1 MDLNVKRGNIKLS
14 KNKNGK
20 NLQYLEL
27 GREFWELTLKAQFI
41 KVKIDKLGHV
51 EIKNFCSPKFHMK
64 RMRGEATDWEKIT
77 VNTCDKGLAS
87 RIYWE
92 L

>member
-1 MDLNVKRGNIKLS
+1 M
-14 KNKNGK
+14 
-20 NLQYLEL
+20 
-27 GREFWELTLKAQFI
+27 TLKAQFI

-64 RMRGEATDWEKIT
+64 RMREATDWEKIT

-87 RIYWE
+87 RIY
-92 L
+92 